1 MRNSVDPLSKLL
13 GEKEWGAAQARA
25 GLDAALEVAGCGPF
39 SKAPVG
45 LSTAFSIGGTV
56 AVGYE
61 GVREAFA
68 GTFRDG
74 LERDAQLVVYK
85 DGAVV
90 VDLWGSNAEA
100 TTAPAGGYDGDTLQI
115 VYSSGKAVAAAV
127 MAMAVDRGLLAYD
140 DKVAEHWP
148 EFAANGKGWITLA
161 DVLRHDY
168 SRRRDCHFDGT
179 PL

>member
-1 MRNSVDPLSKLL
+1 MKNSVDPLSKLL
-13 GEKEWGAAQARA
+13 GKEEWGAAA

-39 SKAPVG
+39 SKAPAG
-45 LSTAFSIGGTV
+45 ESTAFSIGGTV

-68 GTFRDG
+68 GNFRKG

-90 VDLWGSNAEA
+90 VDIWGSNAEA

-115 VYSSGKAVAAAV
+115 VYSSGKAIAAAV
-127 MAMAVDRGLLAYD
+127 MAMAVDRGLLGYD